1 MAGGDVTLLLH
12 AWREGNLDAR
22 DRLLG
27 AVYGELRERAAAR
40 LRHERRDHL
49 LQPTAL
55 VHEAYVRLVDQRRPN
70 WQNRAHFYAIAGE
83 MMRRILIDHARAD
96 RRHKR
101 SGRWIRV
108 PIHDAVADTPGP
120 SAELIDLDA
129 ALTRLATFDPRK
141 SRIAELRFFGGLSLE
156 ETAHV
161 LELSIATIERD
172 WRLTRA
178 WLRAELTG
186 EPSS

>member
-22 DRLLG
+22 DRLLA
-27 AVYGELRERAAAR
+27 AVYDELRAQAAAR
-40 LRHERRDHL
+40 LRHERKHHL

-83 MMRRILIDHARAD
+83 EMRRILIDHARAD

-101 SGRWIRV
+101 SGRWMRV
-108 PIHDAVADTPGP
+108 PIHDEVADIPGP
-120 SAELIDLDA
+120 SAELMDLDA

-141 SRIAELRFFGGLSLE
+141 SLIAELRFFGGLSVE

-161 LELSIATIERD
+161 LDLSIATIERD

-178 WLRAELTG
+178 WLRTELTG
-186 EPSS
+186 EPSP